1 MTNRRPI
8 TPRRRPIMTQRS
20 RRIARSLTVAAAALA
35 LCTALF
41 AAAAARSQH
50 MPWQTSKTSDPV
62 VFLYPLQ
69 LSVPAGKPTP
79 IDLHFRV
86 ANGLHINSHT
96 PTSKTFIRTEL
107 ILPNDPHAKL
117 SAVQFPKGSQYA
129 MPAFPQDKLSVYTG
143 DFTIQA
149 KVTAARGNHM
159 LEAKLRYQACATNSC
174 YPPRTIP
181 VSIDVIG
188 K

>member
-1 MTNRRPI
+1 MKHRSSGKFSHV
-8 TPRRRPIMTQRS
+8 IMT
-20 RRIARSLTVAAAALA
+20 AALA
-35 LCTALF
+35 LCTALLL
-41 AAAAARSQH
+41 AAGAQAQH
-50 MPWQTSKTSDPV
+50 MSWQTNKRSEPV

-69 LSVPAGKPTP
+69 LTVPAGKATP

-96 PTSKTFIRTEL
+96 PTSNSFIRTEL
-107 ILPNDPHAKL
+107 ILPNNPNVKL
-117 SAVQFPKGSQYA
+117 ASVDFPPGSTYA

-143 DFTIQA
+143 EFAVQA
-149 KVTAARGNHM
+149 RLTATRGEH
-159 LEAKLRYQACATNSC
+159 LLQAKLRYQACATNSC

-181 VSIDVIG
+181 VAISVIG

>member
-1 MTNRRPI
+1 MRQS
-8 TPRRRPIMTQRS
+8 MTQRS
-20 RRIARSLTVAAAALA
+20 RGIARSFTIAAAALS
-35 LCTALF
+35 LCAALF
-41 AAAAARSQH
+41 TVAGARAQH

-79 IDLHFRV
+79 INLHFRI
-86 ANGLHINSHT
+86 ASGLHINSHT

-107 ILPNDPHAKL
+107 ILPSDPQAKL

-143 DFTIQA
+143 DFTVHA
-149 KVTAARGNHM
+149 KVTATRGNHM
-159 LEAKLRYQACATNSC
+159 LQAKLRYQACATNSC

-181 VSIDVIG
+181 VSIDVIA